1 MASLTKKVTFPSQ
14 GLDRRSIN
22 GDLRG
27 ARNSTMLSLIGNPR
41 GTYDQECRMPT
52 NPTVSGL
59 VVYSADVG
67 PFKVTGLKPAVETL
81 EAIFSDV
88 KRNERS
94 VYDALG
100 HVGMLCCRYVR
111 GSTTAISNHSWGTA
125 VDLTIEGVL
134 DRRGDGKT
142 QIGLLKIYEYFNKH
156 GFFWGAAFG
165 TEDCMHFE
173 ASDQLIRQWHSDG
186 RLGDGGVSS
195 DNGYLDLGDRGPEV
209 AELQERLNL
218 VISLDLD
225 VDGIFGPATR
235 AAVMEFQ
242 RRNELIVDGVVGRNT
257 KAALGLN
264 D

>member
-1 MASLTKKVTFPSQ
+1 MASLTKKVAFASQ

-22 GDLRG
+22 GNLRG
-27 ARNSTMLSLIGNPR
+27 ARNNTMLSLVGNPR

-52 NPTVSGL
+52 NPVVSDL

-67 PFKVTGLKPAVETL
+67 PFNVTGLKPAVETL
-81 EAIFSDV
+81 ETILSDV

-111 GSTTAISNHSWGTA
+111 GSTTTISNHSWGTA
-125 VDLTIEGVL
+125 IDLTINGVL
-134 DRRGDGKT
+134 DTRGDGKT
-142 QIGLLKIYEYFNKH
+142 QTGLLKIYKYFNKH
-156 GFFWGAAFG
+156 GFFWGAAFR

-173 ASDQLIRQWHSDG
+173 ASDQLIREWHSDG
-186 RLGDGGVSS
+186 RLGDGGVVG
-195 DNGYLDLGDRGPEV
+195 DNGFLDMGDRGPEV

-218 VISLDLD
+218 LISLDLD

-242 RRNELIVDGVVGRNT
+242 RRNALAVDGVVGRRT
-257 KAALGLN
+257 KDALGLSG
-264 D
+264 